1 MTVTLEIPDS
11 ISAPLQ
17 KQFGDL
23 SRRALE
29 DLAVDGYNSRALS
42 SFQVGQLLGHT
53 SRWETIDFL
62 SAAGVW
68 PNYNEDDLKAD
79 IETLDK
85 VLGRAHSL

>member
-11 ISAPLQ
+11 ISEPLQ

-29 DLAVDGYNSRALS
+29 DLAVDGYKNRALS
-42 SFQVGQLLGHT
+42 SFQVGKMLGHS

-68 PNYNEDDLKAD
+68 PNYTEADLKAD
-79 IETLDK
+79 SETLDTL
-85 VLGRAHSL
+85 LGRAGGL